1 MLPGSAPSTTGV
13 SRELDKMLGFGSA
26 STAHPHVVPAPPGE
40 ADVWYGLRENGGAKE
55 EEEEEEGENGAGEE
69 RAPLPPA
76 GSLSSSFP
84 ASLPPPSS
92 AAPPWPSATSR
103 LATWVWQ
110 SRMTARGPS
119 ISIEVAEF
127 DASWRRVARAE
138 LTLPG
143 AAFNPHD
150 FGVSPRHYV
159 FFQGQTTFTML
170 PYVVGAR
177 GPAQCVKI
185 GTGRMV
191 VHVAPRG
198 QSHPQH
204 ARPVA
209 LEADEGGFLIHH
221 AACFEDAGTGEIV
234 VWSSGW
240 APGELER
247 LAEAAAG
254 SAAASASAPPAAA
267 GAEAGGAGGPTASP
281 PSSSSSPFPSLR
293 SLFSRP
299 ATKTDDSMLG
309 SWKVVLAGDFDGIPH
324 TSLQE
329 HRIDLKK
336 GRVSRRTLFDD
347 QVSFFFFLFFLPRFF
362 FSLSL
367 SLSLLRP
374 PLRSPLPLLLYRA
387 FYSSLLFPSFSLSL
401 SQTKKKTLTII
412 LTGNGAPEDQ
422 PFARDAR
429 AALCLL
435 HGGAL
440 ARARQGRAAAGH
452 RQARR
457 EDRGGDELVPREE
470 VLLRGDRLCSRRR
483 RRKRGRRAQRG
494 RRGVFARD
502 GLRRLARSELFGD
515 FGRCRRLERAGG
527 ARVAQAPRASWAA
540 RGVVRPRDGGVLS

>member
-1 MLPGSAPSTTGV
+1 VLPGSAPSTTGV

-69 RAPLPPA
+69 RAPPPPA

-159 FFQGQTTFTML
+159 FFQGQTTFAML

-177 GPAQCVKI
+177 GPAQCVRV

-198 QSHPQH
+198 QSHPQR

-347 QVSFFFFLFFLPRFF
+347 QVSFFFSLFFLPRFF
-362 FSLSL
+362 FSFRSPSL
-367 SLSLLRP
+367 SLPTSPASSLPSPSP
-374 PLRSPLPLLLYRA
+374 PLPR
-387 FYSSLLFPSFSLSL
+387 LLFFSFISLFFSLSL
-401 SQTKKKTLTII
+401 SQKKKNSLNN
-412 LTGNGAPEDQ
+412 LD
-422 PFARDAR
+422 
-429 AALCLL
+429 
-435 HGGAL
+435 
-440 ARARQGRAAAGH
+440 RQWST
-452 RQARR
+452 RR
-457 EDRGGDELVPREE
+457 ST
-470 VLLRGDRLCSRRR
+470 LCSRRASRALSTSR
-483 RRKRGRRAQRG
+483 RR
-494 RRGVFARD
+494 
-502 GLRRLARSELFGD
+502 ARS
-515 FGRCRRLERAGG
+515 CPA
-527 ARVAQAPRASWAA
+527 
-540 RGVVRPRDGGVLS
+540 RPRRRRPSSSST